1 MQHNHPLIAYA
12 YHFLSEAIIIFMVF
26 IPVLYHRYFFVPYW
40 SYLAVIALACVIF
53 TFIKKFNA
61 NLIVYVLVA
70 PVLIGLFYFLD
81 YPILIVILFSSL
93 LVWRYMA
100 IQNQELIR
108 RETIYILLTV
118 FATIFVSI
126 FVHDSEFM
134 MYPFL
139 QFILLFFGYIISHL
153 VHVVKE
159 DRKQI
164 DRKIPGYFVGLL
176 IAGAGLFFA
185 TYPLLRIIT
194 VTLWDGLILLATST
208 ILGVSNFLSFWKV
221 EKRGWPDQD
230 PDKITHDGYGYM
242 SPDNSVLKEMSGLL
256 VFAIVIVLLF
266 VFVLLSISFMK
277 RQVKRR
283 FIKVELQEDTL
294 NSNIHIYRDK
304 IVEEKKLPFFNRKV
318 KTPDNPIRKMV
329 FQFERKADKHKK
341 GRKAHETIE
350 DWFKRIGIEADI
362 NVYQGVR
369 YGNQSV
375 SDTEKDSLRKQLKRM
390 EERLEAK

>member
-12 YHFLSEAIIIFMVF
+12 YHFLSEAIILFMVF

-40 SYLAVIALACVIF
+40 SYLAVIALACVVF
-53 TFIKKFNA
+53 TLIKKFNA

-70 PVLIGLFYFLD
+70 PVLFGIFYFLD
-81 YPILIVILFSSL
+81 YPILIVILLSGL

-108 RETIYILLTV
+108 REPLYILLTV

-134 MYPFL
+134 VYPFL
-139 QFILLFFGYIISHL
+139 QFIILFFGYIISHL
-153 VHVVKE
+153 VHVGKE

-164 DRKIPGYFVGLL
+164 DRKIPGYFIGLL
-176 IAGAGLFFA
+176 VAGAGLFLS
-185 TYPLLRIIT
+185 TYPLLRSIT
-194 VTLWDGLILLATST
+194 VTLWDGLILLASST
-208 ILGVSNFLSFWKV
+208 ILGVSNFLGFWEV

-242 SPDNSVLKEMSGLL
+242 APDESVLKEMSGLL
-256 VFAIVIVLLF
+256 VFAIAVVLLF
-266 VFVLLSISFMK
+266 VLVLLAISFVK

-283 FIKVELQEDTL
+283 FIKVDVQEAML
-294 NSNIHIYRDK
+294 NSPIQIHRDNL
-304 IVEEKKLPFFNRKV
+304 VEEKKFSFFNRKV
-318 KTPDNPIRKMV
+318 RVPDNPIRKMV
-329 FQFERKADKHKK
+329 FQFEKKAVKHNK
-341 GRKAHETIE
+341 GRKVHETIE

-369 YGNQSV
+369 YGHLNV
-375 SDTEKDSLRKQLKRM
+375 SDSEKELLRKQLKRM
-390 EERLEAK
+390 EEILEAK